1 MEVFQNIMIVFLTV
15 LLLGILIS
23 FSILLEK
30 FMELSDEVHKK
41 LFEMSVENNTNMDDG
56 FILGDEF
63 LTEDELMNESN
74 ENSGEEFGVYI
85 EYWKIKNWI
94 CSVYI
99 SNRKQYMMC
108 FR

>member
-1 MEVFQNIMIVFLTV
+1 MDMEVFQNIMIIFLTA
-15 LLLGILIS
+15 LLLGILVA

-41 LFEMSVENNTNMDDG
+41 LFDMSVENNTNMDDG

-74 ENSGEEFGVYI
+74 EDSGEEFGVYS
-85 EYWKIKNWI
+85 E
-94 CSVYI
+94 
-99 SNRKQYMMC
+99 R
-108 FR
+108 